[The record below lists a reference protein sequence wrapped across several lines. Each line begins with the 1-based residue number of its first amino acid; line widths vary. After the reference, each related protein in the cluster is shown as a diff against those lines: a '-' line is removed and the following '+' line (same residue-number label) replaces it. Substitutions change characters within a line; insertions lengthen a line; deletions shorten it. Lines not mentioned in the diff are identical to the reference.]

1 MAAADNATQSAKKP
15 DKKPGTKPG
24 AKRGSYK
31 QKPKRVPVT
40 VRVLEDDEI
49 FAEFA
54 ASQHNVGLSLE
65 LMVRHFYQLYPEL
78 VGEDIVLEM
87 PAVTQRVAQQQPVAT
102 APATQQQQQ
111 QKKNIS
117 RATTDD
123 DGDTE
128 DAAEDAD
135 SAAADDDAA
144 AESTPEVEVEDQGE
158 AQVEKQSTPQ
168 NTEPQSTDDKLAAMR
183 DAAFA
188 NPNDDVLAG
197 LLDM

>member
-1 MAAADNATQSAKKP
+1 MAAADNTKQSA
-15 DKKPGTKPG
+15 KKPGTKPG

-31 QKPKRVPVT
+31 TKPKRVPVT

-78 VGEDIVLEM
+78 VGEDVVLEM
-87 PAVTQRVAQQQPVAT
+87 PAVTQRAVPPAPVA
-102 APATQQQQQ
+102 AVPATVPVTQQQQP

-117 RATTDD
+117 RATTDV
-123 DGDTE
+123 DGGTE
-128 DAAEDAD
+128 DVADDAD
-135 SAAADDDAA
+135 SAAADDTA

-158 AQVEKQSTPQ
+158 AQQLAQPTPQ
-168 NTEPQSTDDKLAAMR
+168 STEPQSTDDKLAAMR

>member
-1 MAAADNATQSAKKP
+1 MAAAEDNKQSAKKP

-31 QKPKRVPVT
+31 TKPKRVPVT

-78 VGEDIVLEM
+78 VGEDVVLEM
-87 PAVTQRVAQQQPVAT
+87 PAVTQRAVPPAPVAT

-117 RATTDD
+117 RATTDAN
-123 DGDTE
+123 GDTE
-128 DAAEDAD
+128 DVVDDAD
-135 SAAADDDAA
+135 SAAVDDDAA

-158 AQVEKQSTPQ
+158 AQQSTPQ
-168 NTEPQSTDDKLAAMR
+168 STEPQSTDDKLAAMR

>member
-1 MAAADNATQSAKKP
+1 MAAAEDKKQSA
-15 DKKPGTKPG
+15 KKPGTKPG
-24 AKRGSYK
+24 ATRGSYK
-31 QKPKRVPVT
+31 TKPKRVPVT

-78 VGEDIVLEM
+78 VGEDVVLEM
-87 PAVTQRVAQQQPVAT
+87 PAVTQRAVPPAPVAA
-102 APATQQQQQ
+102 APASIPAAHETQQQQQ
-111 QKKNIS
+111 QKKNPS
-117 RATTDD
+117 RTDND
-123 DGDTE
+123 ASGREGDS
-128 DAAEDAD
+128 DAVDE
-135 SAAADDDAA
+135 AANDV
-144 AESTPEVEVEDQGE
+144 AESTSEVEVEDQGE
-158 AQVEKQSTPQ
+158 AQVAKQPA
-168 NTEPQSTDDKLAAMR
+168 PQSTDDKLAAMR

>member
-1 MAAADNATQSAKKP
+1 MAAAEDNKQSA
-15 DKKPGTKPG
+15 KKPGTKPG

-31 QKPKRVPVT
+31 TKPKRVPVT

-78 VGEDIVLEM
+78 VGEDVVLEI
-87 PAVTQRVAQQQPVAT
+87 PAVTQRAVPPAPVVT

-123 DGDTE
+123 DGGTGDGA
-128 DAAEDAD
+128 DDAD
-135 SAAADDDAA
+135 SVAADDDAA
-144 AESTPEVEVEDQGE
+144 AESTLEVEVEDQGE

-168 NTEPQSTDDKLAAMR
+168 STEPQSTDDKLAAMR

>member
-1 MAAADNATQSAKKP
+1 MAAADNTKQSA
-15 DKKPGTKPG
+15 KKPGTKPG

-31 QKPKRVPVT
+31 TKPKRVPVT

-87 PAVTQRVAQQQPVAT
+87 PAVTQRVAQQQSVAT
-102 APATQQQQQ
+102 APATQQRQQ
-111 QKKNIS
+111 QKKNIP
-117 RATTDD
+117 RTTTDV
-123 DGDTE
+123 DGGTE
-128 DAAEDAD
+128 DVADDAD
-135 SAAADDDAA
+135 SAAADDTAA
-144 AESTPEVEVEDQGE
+144 KSTPEVEVEDQGE